1 MRLSG
6 PGNPKSETRNPKQI
20 RMSKSENDTRRTNEM
35 FASKSAR
42 ATLRFFW
49 IFLIGVSFGFG
60 SSDFGF
66 PLLGFPLQAAEPSEV
81 RDVILMLENG
91 PLHLR
96 VHVAVGGLSP
106 LDARRASLDRLLKT
120 LDTDG
125 DGKLSKK
132 EAERSPLFREKQ
144 RPKADEFFKEI
155 GVAPT
160 FSQRDMERRFEQF
173 GGETV
178 VYRQNASTSESDT
191 AVFKM
196 LDANKDG
203 VIDST
208 EMQDAVDLLL
218 AKDLDDDECVTLDEL
233 APPPVNPPGQLVE
246 PSDQPRQPTATVTEL
261 LRDTHQLALP
271 AQLLVKYDKDR
282 NRKLSTD
289 ELGWSKERLKTC
301 DTDGD
306 GQLNLKELGGLQ
318 KSPVDIE
325 LAVDV
330 VRKGGQP
337 MLRTLASLGDRTD
350 GDRYPD
356 LATISLPTAVVT
368 FTSREVDPFE
378 TSMTIALRTFNE
390 LDVDNNGYLDK
401 EETMTRERF
410 GRGLFDQ
417 IDADGDGKIFGEEM
431 KEFIRSRG
439 EPVATTCQITVFD
452 DGAGFFSTLDSNS
465 DRRISMRE
473 MRYAEKTLAKMQRDN
488 KPGLSEFEPARRYR
502 IEFAR
507 GVFNPFGTPDRPANP
522 RMPQT
527 PVETIKPRLVGPIWF
542 QRWDRNNDGDITWR
556 EFLGPRDAFEQ
567 LDADRDELIDPKEAE
582 AATALAE
589 RVKKSE
595 PQKSE
600 SRETESEKPDTA
612 VRRTERE

>member
-1 MRLSG
+1 M
-6 PGNPKSETRNPKQI
+6 N
-20 RMSKSENDTRRTNEM
+20 
-35 FASKSAR
+35 R
-42 ATLRFFW
+42 ATNKLVRVMRERVCRSVALSVLVLTSVVLTFAAR
-49 IFLIGVSFGFG
+49 
-60 SSDFGF
+60 
-66 PLLGFPLQAAEPSEV
+66 PLSAADPAPTAEV
-81 RDVILMLENG
+81 RDVILMLDNG

-96 VHVAVGGLSP
+96 IHVAVGGMSP

-120 LDTDG
+120 LDADG
-125 DGKLSKK
+125 DGKLSQK

-144 RPKADEFFKEI
+144 RPKADAFLQKI
-155 GVAPT
+155 GASPT
-160 FSQRDMERRFEQF
+160 FSRRDMEQRFERF
-173 GGETV
+173 GGETI
-178 VYRQNASTSESDT
+178 VYRQNASTSESDN

-203 VIDST
+203 VVDSI
-208 EMQDAVDLLL
+208 EMLDAVDLLL
-218 AKDLDDDECVTLDEL
+218 ARDSDDDECVTLDDF
-233 APPPVNPPGQLVE
+233 APRPTTPAAAQVGP
-246 PSDQPRQPTATVTEL
+246 PRQSSATVAEL
-261 LRDTHQLALP
+261 LRDTNQTLLP
-271 AQLLVKYDKDR
+271 QQLLLKYDKDR
-282 NRKLSTD
+282 NRKLSTV
-289 ELGWSKERLKTC
+289 EFGWTSERLATC

-330 VRKGGQP
+330 VRKDGQS
-337 MLRTLASLGDRTD
+337 MLRTLASAGNRSD

-368 FTSREVDPFE
+368 FSTREVDPYE
-378 TSMTIALRTFNE
+378 ASMMIALRTFNE
-390 LDVDNNGYLDK
+390 LDMDNNGYLDK
-401 EETMTRERF
+401 DETMSRERF

-431 KEFIRSRG
+431 KEFIRARG

-452 DGAGFFSTLDSNS
+452 DGAGFFSTLDSNG

-473 MRYAEKTLAKMQRDN
+473 MRYADKTLAKMERDD
-488 KPGLSEFEPARRYR
+488 KPGLGEQEPARRYR
-502 IEFAR
+502 IEFVR
-507 GVFNPFGTPDRPANP
+507 GVFNPFGTPDRAANP

-527 PVETIKPRLVGPIWF
+527 VVATVKPRPVGPVWF

-582 AATALAE
+582 AAVTAKSETRNPKSETSTNGRSPNAA
-589 RVKKSE
+589 RVKTGDGLE
-595 PQKSE
+595 H
-600 SRETESEKPDTA
+600 
-612 VRRTERE
+612 

>member
-1 MRLSG
+1 MNRVGDKLMRAMCERS
-6 PGNPKSETRNPKQI
+6 RAVAVA
-20 RMSKSENDTRRTNEM
+20 M
-35 FASKSAR
+35 FARTWGDRRLTHVLANVATSLASAV
-42 ATLRFFW
+42 A
-49 IFLIGVSFGFG
+49 LIAAAL
-60 SSDFGF
+60 
-66 PLLGFPLQAAEPSEV
+66 PLSAAEPAKTSEI
-81 RDVILMLENG
+81 RDVILMLEKG

-96 VHVAVGGLSP
+96 VHVAVGGQSP
-106 LDARRASLDRLLKT
+106 QDARRASLDRLLKT
-120 LDTDG
+120 LDADG
-125 DGKLSKK
+125 DGKLSQR

-144 RPKADEFFKEI
+144 RPKAEAFLQEI
-155 GVAPT
+155 GASSA
-160 FSQRDMERRFEQF
+160 FSRRDMEQRFERF

-178 VYRQNASTSESDT
+178 VYRQNASTSESDNT
-191 AVFKM
+191 VFKM

-203 VIDST
+203 VVDAT
-208 EMQDAVDLLL
+208 EMQDSVDLLL

-233 APPPVNPPGQLVE
+233 APPPIVPANQLAVPTDEPRPPT
-246 PSDQPRQPTATVTEL
+246 STVADL
-261 LRDTHQLALP
+261 LRDTNQLAL
-271 AQLLVKYDKDR
+271 ADQLLLKYDKDR

-306 GQLNLKELGGLQ
+306 GQLNKKELGGLQ

-330 VRKGGQP
+330 VRKEGQP

-350 GDRYPD
+350 GDKYPD

-368 FTSREVDPFE
+368 FSSREVDPFE
-378 TSMTIALRTFNE
+378 ASMTIALRTFNE

-401 EETMTRERF
+401 DETMTRERF

-417 IDADGDGKIFGEEM
+417 IDADSDGKIFGEEM

-473 MRYAEKTLAKMQRDN
+473 MRYADKTLVKMQRDD
-488 KPGLSEFEPARRYR
+488 KPGLGEFEPARRYR
-502 IEFAR
+502 IEFVR
-507 GVFNPFGTPDRPANP
+507 GIFNPFGNPDRPANP
-522 RMPQT
+522 RMPQAV
-527 PVETIKPRLVGPIWF
+527 VETIKPRPVGPIWF

-582 AATALAE
+582 SAVTAKAE
-589 RVKKSE
+589 TRKPKT
-595 PQKSE
+595 
-600 SRETESEKPDTA
+600 ETSTNGQSPNA
-612 VRRTERE
+612 VRGKTENSLEH